1 MRSLGW
7 CLLLVVGVVRA
18 DETPRLGDAWS
29 DSRNPIVRIFSGRR
43 LDLWS
48 LKPLSNAVP
57 PAMRA
62 SLASPLDRFVAAKL
76 EEQGRSLSPAAD
88 PRTLIRRLT
97 FDLTGLPPTA
107 EEVETFIRESAE
119 EESENR
125 KTGKKEG
132 RPLVHGP
139 VFPSSRLPVFDVGA
153 SRAYVRLV
161 DRLLASPRYGEHQA
175 RLWLDVIRYSDSNGF
190 DWDEFRKL
198 AWKFRDYTV
207 RAFNSDK
214 PFDRFIREQL
224 AGDELFTGPPRTEAE
239 QDALIA
245 TGYLRL
251 GPHDNAAPL
260 FNEQDRSRAELMAD
274 LVETTGSA
282 FLGLTLSCC
291 RCHDH
296 KYDPL
301 SQADHYRLRA
311 FFEPVKFADNLPL
324 NLAPEQDEIRRHNTS
339 LDGQLASVEA
349 QRDEVLK
356 ETKSRL
362 RAERV
367 AKLTADEKAL
377 LDLPA
382 DQVTAELKGK
392 VEGVRKKADPSEKEV
407 QAALTG
413 EAKERHAALGKQIAD
428 VKRQRR
434 EFDLGLLMT
443 DREGPPPITK
453 ILFQGN
459 HKQERE
465 AVDPGLL
472 SVLDPNPA
480 VLRSAAGTNT
490 TGRRL
495 TLADWIAA
503 PTNPLTARVFV
514 NRVWQQHFGT
524 GLVATANDFGLAGA
538 RPTHPE
544 LLDWLAGEFI
554 RGGWSVKH
562 LHRVIVLSATYRQ
575 RSFVGSDQFSVVS
588 NQSSAGGQPQLTEHW
603 PLKTDDSP
611 LGRQTPRRLSA
622 EQLRDALLATAGTLQ
637 LRPGGP
643 PVWPDLPPE
652 ILQANPAFLDDNETR
667 TKGWYPSPREQ
678 QTVRSLFLVQK
689 RTVRVPFM
697 ETFDLPENST
707 SCARR
712 TESTVAP
719 QALSLLNS
727 PLAVEASHAFA
738 DRVRREAGADLE
750 RQVDHA
756 FRLALQRPPEPSE
769 RDLCVRLAAQR
780 SLPELCRALL
790 NLNEFAYVD

>member
-1 MRSLGW
+1 MIPVRRLGGL
-7 CLLLVVGVVRA
+7 LLLVAGMACA
-18 DETPRLGDAWS
+18 DGSERLGDAWT
-29 DSRNPIVRIFSGRR
+29 DPRNPIVRIFSGRR

-48 LKPLSNAVP
+48 LKPVADPAP
-57 PAMRA
+57 P
-62 SLASPLDRFVAAKL
+62 STVTPVTNPLDRFVVAKL
-76 EEQGRSLSPAAD
+76 EASGHFLSPEAD

-107 EEVETFIRESAE
+107 HEVEAFETECRR
-119 EESENR
+119 EESEN
-125 KTGKKEG
+125 GKAGKRNNTSG
-132 RPLVHGP
+132 SLSPAP
-139 VFPSSRLPVFDVGA
+139 
-153 SRAYVRLV
+153 RAYGRLV

-198 AWKFRDYTV
+198 VWRFRDYTV
-207 RAFNSDK
+207 RSFNADK

-224 AGDELFTGPPRTEAE
+224 AGDELLVGPPQTPAE

-260 FNEQDRSRAELMAD
+260 FNEQDRSRAELLAD

-301 SQADHYRLRA
+301 SQADHFRMRA
-311 FFEPVKFADNLPL
+311 FFEPVKFADDLPL
-324 NLAPEQDEIRRHNTS
+324 DLAPEQDAIRQHNAA
-339 LDGQLASVEA
+339 LDTQLAALEGP
-349 QRDEVLK
+349 RDEILRAV
-356 ETKSRL
+356 KSRIW
-362 RAERV
+362 AER
-367 AKLTADEKAL
+367 TAQLSAEERAL
-377 LDLPA
+377 LELPA
-382 DQVTAELKGK
+382 DKVTEDIKGR
-392 VEGVRKKADPSEKEV
+392 VEGLRKRVEPGDKDVK
-407 QAALTG
+407 AALAG
-413 EAKERHAALGKQIAD
+413 AEKERHAALEKEIAE
-428 VKRQRR
+428 VNRRRR
-434 EFDLGLLMT
+434 EFTLGLLMT
-443 DREGPPPITK
+443 DREGPPPVTK

-459 HKQERE
+459 HQQPRE
-465 AVDPGLL
+465 VVEPGFL

-480 VLRSAAGTNT
+480 RLRPAAGPNT

-495 TLADWIAA
+495 TLAEWIAA

-514 NRVWQQHFGT
+514 NRIWQQHFGT

-554 RGGWSVKH
+554 RGGWSMKH

-575 RSFVGSDQFSVVS
+575 GSQATVVS
-588 NQSSAGGQPQLTEHW
+588 GQPRKTEAGS
-603 PLKTDDSP
+603 LNASP
-611 LGRQTPRRLSA
+611 DLLSRQTPRRLSA

-637 LRPGGP
+637 LRPGGV
-643 PVWPDLPPE
+643 PVWPDLPAE
-652 ILQANPAFLDDNETR
+652 ILQANPAFLDDNETK
-667 TKGWYPSPREQ
+667 TKGWYPSPPAE
-678 QTVRSLFLVQK
+678 QTVRSVFLVQK

-727 PLAVEASHAFA
+727 PLAVGAARAFA
-738 DRVRREAGADLE
+738 ERVRREAGADPGQ
-750 RQVDHA
+750 QVDHA
-756 FRLALQRPPEPSE
+756 FRLALQRPPAEEE
-769 RDLCVRLAAQR
+769 RELCLRLARER

>member
-1 MRSLGW
+1 M
-7 CLLLVVGVVRA
+7 LLLVAGVACA
-18 DETPRLGDAWS
+18 DDSERLGDAWT
-29 DSRNPIVRIFSGRR
+29 DPRNPIVRIFSGRR

-48 LKPLSNAVP
+48 LQPVADPAP
-57 PAMRA
+57 PSTVTPVAN
-62 SLASPLDRFVAAKL
+62 PLDRFVVARL
-76 EEQGRSLSPAAD
+76 EANGHALSPEAD

-107 EEVETFIRESAE
+107 DEVAAFVTEWGA
-119 EESENR
+119 EESEGR
-125 KTGKKEG
+125 KTGN
-132 RPLVHGP
+132 RDGP
-139 VFPSSRLPVFDVGA
+139 SHRSGPAFTLQAP
-153 SRAYVRLV
+153 RAYERLV

-175 RLWLDVIRYSDSNGF
+175 RLWLDVVRYADSNGF

-198 AWKFRDYTV
+198 AWRFRDYTV
-207 RAFNSDK
+207 RSFNADK

-224 AGDELFTGPPRTEAE
+224 AGDELLAGPPLTPAE

-260 FNEQDRSRAELMAD
+260 FNEQDRSRAELLAD

-301 SQADHYRLRA
+301 SQADHFRMRA
-311 FFEPVKFADNLPL
+311 FFEPVKFADDLPL
-324 NLAPEQDEIRRHNTS
+324 DLAPEQAEICGHNVALDTQLAALEGPRDEILRA
-339 LDGQLASVEA
+339 G
-349 QRDEVLK
+349 
-356 ETKSRL
+356 KSRI
-362 RAERV
+362 RAERT
-367 AKLTADEKAL
+367 ALLTAEERAL
-377 LDLPA
+377 LELPA
-382 DQVTAELKGK
+382 DKVTADLKGK
-392 VEGVRKKADPSEKEV
+392 VEGLRKQVEPGDKDVK
-407 QAALTG
+407 AALAG
-413 EAKERHAALGKQIAD
+413 AEKERHAALEREIAE
-428 VKRQRR
+428 VNRRRR
-434 EFDLGLLMT
+434 EFTLGLLMT
-443 DREGPPPITK
+443 DREGPPPVTK

-459 HKQERE
+459 HQQPRE
-465 AVDPGLL
+465 AVEPGFL

-480 VLRSAAGTNT
+480 RLLPAPGTNT

-495 TLADWIAA
+495 TLAEWIAA

-575 RSFVGSDQFSVVS
+575 GSQATVTSDQPR
-588 NQSSAGGQPQLTEHW
+588 NA
-603 PLKTDDSP
+603 SP
-611 LGRQTPRRLSA
+611 DLLSRQTPRRLSA

-643 PVWPDLPPE
+643 PIWPDLPAE
-652 ILQANPAFLDDNETR
+652 ILQANPAFLDDNETK
-667 TKGWYPSPREQ
+667 TKGWYPSPAED
-678 QTVRSLFLVQK
+678 QTVRSVLLVQK

-727 PLAVEASHAFA
+727 PLAVGAARAFA
-738 DRVRREAGADLE
+738 ERVRREAGADPGQ
-750 RQVDHA
+750 QVDHA
-756 FRLALQRPPEPSE
+756 FRLALQRLPAAEE
-769 RDLCVRLAAQR
+769 RALCLRFARER

>member
-1 MRSLGW
+1 MIPVLRLRGL
-7 CLLLVVGVVRA
+7 LLLVAGMACA
-18 DETPRLGDAWS
+18 DGSERLGDAWT
-29 DSRNPIVRIFSGRR
+29 DPRNPIVRIFSGRR

-48 LKPLSNAVP
+48 LKPVADPAP
-57 PAMRA
+57 PSTAT
-62 SLASPLDRFVAAKL
+62 LVTNPLDRFVVAKP
-76 EEQGRSLSPAAD
+76 EASGHFLSPEAD

-97 FDLTGLPPTA
+97 FDLNGLPPTA
-107 EEVETFIRESAE
+107 DEVEAFETECRR
-119 EESENR
+119 EESEN
-125 KTGKKEG
+125 GKAGKRNNTSG
-132 RPLVHGP
+132 SLGP
-139 VFPSSRLPVFDVGA
+139 AP
-153 SRAYVRLV
+153 RAYGRLV

-198 AWKFRDYTV
+198 AWRFRDYTV
-207 RAFNSDK
+207 RSFNADK

-224 AGDELFTGPPRTEAE
+224 AGDELLAGPPQTPAE

-260 FNEQDRSRAELMAD
+260 FNEQDRSRAELLAD

-301 SQADHYRLRA
+301 SQADHFRMRA
-311 FFEPVKFADNLPL
+311 FFEPVKFADDLPL
-324 NLAPEQDEIRRHNTS
+324 DLAPEQDAIRQHNAA
-339 LDGQLASVEA
+339 LDTQLAALEGP
-349 QRDEVLK
+349 RDEILRAV
-356 ETKSRL
+356 KSRIRVERTAQL
-362 RAERV
+362 SAEER
-367 AKLTADEKAL
+367 AL
-377 LDLPA
+377 LELPA
-382 DQVTAELKGK
+382 DKVSENIKSR
-392 VEGVRKKADPSEKEV
+392 VEGLRKRVDPGDKDV
-407 QAALTG
+407 KAALAG
-413 EAKERHAALGKQIAD
+413 AEQQRHAALEKEIAE
-428 VKRQRR
+428 VNRRRR
-434 EFDLGLLMT
+434 EFTLGLLMT
-443 DREGPPPITK
+443 DREGPPPVTR

-459 HKQERE
+459 HQQPRE
-465 AVDPGLL
+465 PVEPGFL

-480 VLRSAAGTNT
+480 RLRPAPGTNT

-495 TLADWIAA
+495 TLAEWIAA

-514 NRVWQQHFGT
+514 NRIWQQHFGT

-544 LLDWLAGEFI
+544 LLDWLAAEFV
-554 RGGWSVKH
+554 RGGWSVKR

-575 RSFVGSDQFSVVS
+575 GSQATVVS
-588 NQSSAGGQPQLTEHW
+588 GQPRKTEAESINA
-603 PLKTDDSP
+603 SP
-611 LGRQTPRRLSA
+611 GLRSRQTPRRLSA

-637 LRPGGP
+637 LRPGGV
-643 PVWPDLPPE
+643 PVWPDLPAE
-652 ILQANPAFLDDNETR
+652 ILQANPAFLDDNETK
-667 TKGWYPSPREQ
+667 TKGWYPSPAEE
-678 QTVRSLFLVQK
+678 QTVRSVFLVQK

-727 PLAVEASHAFA
+727 PLAVGAARAFA
-738 DRVRREAGADLE
+738 ERVRREAGADPGQ
-750 RQVDHA
+750 QVDHA
-756 FRLALQRPPEPSE
+756 FRLALQRPPAAEE
-769 RDLCVRLAAQR
+769 RTLCLRLARER